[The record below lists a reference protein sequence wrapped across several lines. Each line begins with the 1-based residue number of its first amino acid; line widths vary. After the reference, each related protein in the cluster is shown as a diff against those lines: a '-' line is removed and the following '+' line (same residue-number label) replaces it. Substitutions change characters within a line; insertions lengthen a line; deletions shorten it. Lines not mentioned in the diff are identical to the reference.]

1 MSDYT
6 FKVVSI
12 LSALII
18 ALGGLLVA
26 ASIWGADSSMERLIQ
41 YFGTAVPV
49 MLGFAFTTNRQS
61 KNDEATED
69 TRKNVSHLSSTLN
82 GKLDARFER
91 IEKLIGV
98 KADQDTEEASSGI
111 AG

>member
-6 FKVVSI
+6 FKVVTI

-49 MLGFAFTTNRQS
+49 VLGFAFTTNRQS

-69 TRKNVSHLSSTLN
+69 TRRNVSHLSSTLN
-82 GKLDARFER
+82 GKLDARFAR
-91 IEKLIGV
+91 IENLIDV
-98 KADQDTEEASSGI
+98 NTAQNTEENSNDFAS
-111 AG
+111 